1 MGQIEKVLEHS
12 IDAILSN
19 DYKAAISSIN
29 MGEPLVQSKTQSRL
43 QAEFTKL
50 AAKLADIRLDDD
62 ARPPSRGSWF
72 PFVRK

>member
-1 MGQIEKVLEHS
+1 LEHS
-12 IDAILSN
+12 IDAWLSN

-50 AAKLADIRLDDD
+50 ASKLADIQVEDDVHPVT
-62 ARPPSRGSWF
+62 RSSWF
-72 PFVRK
+72 SFRK